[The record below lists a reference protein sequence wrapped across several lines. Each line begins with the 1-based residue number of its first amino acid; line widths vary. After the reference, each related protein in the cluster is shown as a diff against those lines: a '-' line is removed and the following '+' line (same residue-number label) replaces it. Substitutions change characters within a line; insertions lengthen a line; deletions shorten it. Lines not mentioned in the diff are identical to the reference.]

1 MLKAAASFFCAT
13 PIFSMTSASCHPME
27 TCETAS
33 KCPEYGVARARR
45 ERRRRAEARL
55 RLVLV
60 RDGYLLANH
69 RGGPGRQR
77 KETVLKEYDEFRRN
91 AETLLSSSEERCAVL
106 ENQLSSIAKELEYAL
121 MVAADYAGHAERK
134 LIEIEQVDAAPEV
147 ALLEETCEQPPTQ
160 VQGTSKDAVADQR
173 QMDKEPRKIPEQ
185 VQSTGEHAAADQR
198 PVDKVPKQLAKAE
211 ARLEVIERRIA
222 DQERI
227 LEGTKSKEKLM
238 MAQKQM
244 LTLGKL
250 KCAILDGPIAIEE
263 TGDRS

>member
-1 MLKAAASFFCAT
+1 M
-13 PIFSMTSASCHPME
+13 
-27 TCETAS
+27 
-33 KCPEYGVARARR
+33 
-45 ERRRRAEARL
+45 
-55 RLVLV
+55 
-60 RDGYLLANH
+60 
-69 RGGPGRQR
+69 
-77 KETVLKEYDEFRRN
+77 
-91 AETLLSSSEERCAVL
+91 L
-106 ENQLSSIAKELEYAL
+106 ENQLSSIAKELEHAL

-185 VQSTGEHAAADQR
+185 VQGTGEHAAADQR

-211 ARLEVIERRIA
+211 ARFEVIERRIA

-227 LEGTKSKEKLM
+227 LEGTKSKEKLVK
-238 MAQKQM
+238 ATKQM

-250 KCAILDGPIAIEE
+250 KVAILDELIAIEE